1 MALELRQASKDK
13 IMQVFDEVIEFTPE
27 MMQKAKEYIE
37 SQGTRKVVYCAMGLR
52 ADWTKPDS
60 GFKDGA
66 VFPTDE
72 EKHQRPLHFSFGC
85 RLASMPKL
93 KANVQ

>member
-1 MALELRQASKDK
+1 MALESRQVSKDE

-27 MMQKAKEYIE
+27 MFQKAKELNE
-37 SQGTRKVVYCAMGLR
+37 SRGSRNVVCHSMKVGI
-52 ADWTKPDS
+52 DWAKPDS
-60 GFKDGA
+60 GFKDGV

-72 EKHQRPLHFSFGC
+72 EKHQRPLHISFGC
-85 RLASMPKL
+85 RLEPMPNL